1 VVEVLIEM
9 IDVDQAEIE
18 AVPPVIE
25 EVPAGIIEVV
35 VIEDPV
41 VPTDADLEVILEEE
55 VQTDIRENEAVPPLI
70 VEEV

>member
-25 EVPAGIIEVV
+25 EVPAEIIEVV

-41 VPTDADLEVILEEE
+41 VQTDADLGVIQEAE
-55 VQTDIRENEAVPPLI
+55 VQTDIREIEAVPPLI